1 MSSIRNFSDKLLR
14 LYEHYVGEPES
25 VKDAYGYWLFVAG
38 FILGGIAVILYIV
51 NFGATE
57 PHSDAEFLINRVVGI
72 VGSIG
77 AILGLF
83 GLVLMLPVRK
93 RAVQASAV
101 GVVIALIGTATFGIA
116 YPDHWRKLGD
126 GPDYTIQVLG
136 LYAVG
141 LGIIAGVTALVPVIT
156 GRKGKY
162 VSEEGATDDPPVLTG
177 DAMEGA
183 QFAVFRDEND
193 DWSWHVLHL
202 EALAASQESALTRPD
217 AQADI
222 EEVKSQIGSAGLME
236 LTTSAF
242 RLYETRDGQ
251 WEWTLVRD
259 DGSVVARCGDPFETR
274 DGAEESVSFLKDR
287 GPVAGVIEIDD
298 AAFNYYESR
307 DRWHWQLLDGD
318 REPLAVS
325 PTGYTSKADA
335 KAGSSAF
342 VDHFED
348 ARLLAMEHVAIELI
362 DESGG
367 WYWRFVG
374 TDDEE
379 IGRSERAYETRRD
392 AEEAIEAL
400 LESFDEM
407 AVTVSGEP
415 TYELYSSGEE
425 WRWRL
430 VGYDEQIVARNP
442 NSAER
447 YDEMERTTDL
457 FANNVEDA
465 DVFEIDG
472 ALYERYKT
480 DGHWRWRLVDEDRN
494 VVAASTEPHD
504 SAEDAADAIE
514 RMQNQASEAEL
525 IEFENSAFQVY
536 EADTGE
542 WRWRLID
549 EDGNVLADSG
559 AEHGSKSEAAEAMMT
574 LKEQAPDAEL
584 LEIETAAFEL
594 FVDDGEW
601 GWRLIDD
608 GGKLIAE
615 DPNSHPNRQA
625 AKQAMDQLVE
635 NIDTESQTMEHAAF
649 QTYVDEDE
657 WFWRFVMPDGTV
669 VAESEESAPTQDE
682 IVEGIDR
689 IRDVASTADRSQIDE
704 LFVQLAGSGSWH
716 WRLLDRD
723 REIIATSQVTY
734 DSRQAVETAIDELV
748 AKAPDAPIFHVETA
762 LIRLTNGDGW
772 TWDLVDQDRDV
783 LATAGTTVDD
793 ESEAM
798 DVVDEIRR
806 LAPAAGQVDFDVA
819 SYEFISD
826 EEGWSWR
833 LIDEDGQVVAKCIES
848 FETMDGAETS
858 VEQIRDVIPK
868 ASILEI
874 DGVSFELHYDDDGW
888 IWQLVDEHGEPMSES
903 TKTYESRTEARD
915 AMTNV
920 KVHAPDG
927 WIEFTE

>member
-1 MSSIRNFSDKLLR
+1 MSSIRNFNNTLFR
-14 LYEHYVGEPES
+14 LYENYVGEQES
-25 VKDAYGYWLFVAG
+25 KKDVYGYWLFVLG
-38 FILGGIAVILYIV
+38 FVVGLVAVVIYAV
-51 NFGATE
+51 NYGAVEPGTPTE
-57 PHSDAEFLINRVVGI
+57 RFISKVVGI
-72 VGSIG
+72 VGSVG
-77 AILGLF
+77 VTVMLF
-83 GLVLMLPVRK
+83 GLVLMLPVRR
-93 RAVQASAV
+93 RAIYASVV
-101 GVVIALIGTATFGIA
+101 GLVITFAGIASFGIA
-116 YPDHWRKLGD
+116 YPYHWRLDSPAGD
-126 GPDYTIQVLG
+126 DYTLHVIA
-136 LYAVG
+136 LYTIG
-141 LGIIAGVTALVPVIT
+141 IGIIAGVTALIPVIT

-162 VSEEGATDDPPVLTG
+162 VAEEGATEDPDILTG
-177 DAMEGA
+177 DALDGA
-183 QFAVFRDEND
+183 QFAVFRDENG
-193 DWSWHVLHL
+193 DWKWHILHL
-202 EALAASQESALTRPD
+202 EALAASEESALTRPE
-217 AQADI
+217 AEEDI
-222 EEVKSQIGSAGLME
+222 DIVKSQIGSAGLME

-242 RLYETRDGQ
+242 RLYETLDGQ

-259 DGSVVARCGDPFETR
+259 DGSVVARCGDAFDSR
-274 DGAEESVSFLKDR
+274 DGAEESVSFLKDQ

-298 AAFNYYESR
+298 AAFNYYQSR

-325 PTGYTSKADA
+325 PTGYSSKADA
-335 KAGSSAF
+335 KAGASTF
-342 VDHFED
+342 VDNFED
-348 ARLLAMEHVAIELI
+348 ARVLAMEHVAIELV
-362 DESGG
+362 DESDG

-379 IGRSERAYETRRD
+379 IGRSEDAFDSRRD
-392 AEEAIEAL
+392 AEEAVESL
-400 LESFDEM
+400 LEEFDDV
-407 AVTVSGEP
+407 AVTVSGEA
-415 TYELYSSGEE
+415 TYELYNVGQE
-425 WRWRL
+425 WNWRL

-442 NSAER
+442 EGVDSYE
-447 YDEMERTTDL
+447 EIERTTDK
-457 FANNVEDA
+457 FATNVEDA
-465 DVFEIDG
+465 DVFEIEG
-472 ALYERYKT
+472 ALYERYKV
-480 DGHWRWRLVDEDRN
+480 DDHWRWRLVDEDRDI
-494 VVAASTEPHD
+494 VAASTEPHET
-504 SAEDAADAIE
+504 AEDAADAIE

-559 AEHGSKSEAAEAMMT
+559 AEHASKGEAAEAMMT

-635 NIDTESQTMEHAAF
+635 NIDTESRTMERAAF
-649 QTYVDEDE
+649 QTYVDDE
-657 WFWRFVMPDGTV
+657 WFWRFVLPDGTV
-669 VAESEESAPTQDE
+669 VAESEESAPTRNE
-682 IVEGIDR
+682 IVDGIDR
-689 IRDVASTADRSQIDE
+689 VRDAAANADRSRIGD
-704 LFVQLAGSGSWH
+704 LFVQLAGSDAWH

-723 REIIATSQVTY
+723 RSIVAASEVSY
-734 DSRQAVETAIDELV
+734 DSRDAVETAINDLL
-748 AKAPDAPIFHVETA
+748 AAAPDAPVFHVENA

-783 LATAGTTVDD
+783 LATSGTTVDD
-793 ESEAM
+793 ESDAM
-798 DVVDEIRR
+798 DTVEEIRR
-806 LAPAAGQVDFDVA
+806 RAPAAGQVDFDVA
-819 SYEFISD
+819 SFEFVSD
-826 EEGWSWR
+826 DDGWTWR
-833 LIDEDGQVVAKCIES
+833 LIDEDGQVVARCIES
-848 FETMDGAETS
+848 FETMDEARTS
-858 VEQIRDVIPK
+858 LESIRDVIPK

-874 DGVSFELHYDDDGW
+874 DGVSFELHYDDEGW

-927 WIEFTE
+927 WVEFTE